1 MLQTILLYIEAWNGD
16 VCMCGVDGVGVS
28 GRDEGDAPGAVLMWR
43 MMNGVLG
50 GADCTHACFQLAPSM
65 VSSRNH
71 LPYVTGACVRA
82 HKSHDIHE
90 TVHPPSWK
98 FSEAKVFVWESASS
112 ASHVMPFSLTHAAH
126 AHCVTS
132 AA

>member
-1 MLQTILLYIEAWNGD
+1 M
-16 VCMCGVDGVGVS
+16 VMCACVGWMGSGVS
-28 GRDEGDAPGAVLMWR
+28 GRDEGGAVLMWR
-43 MMNGVLG
+43 RMNGVLG